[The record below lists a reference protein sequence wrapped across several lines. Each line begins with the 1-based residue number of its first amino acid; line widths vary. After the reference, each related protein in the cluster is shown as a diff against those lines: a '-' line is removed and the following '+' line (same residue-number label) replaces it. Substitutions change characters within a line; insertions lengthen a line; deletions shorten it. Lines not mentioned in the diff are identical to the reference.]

1 MSSAK
6 LSNLE
11 ISDLCRELALLI
23 HAGVGMGDGLYLL
36 AEEEK
41 DASRKKMLSAMAEE
55 VDGGSFLCDAFR
67 KAECFPHYVIGL
79 LRVGEQTGRTEDTL
93 NALARYYE
101 ERHQT
106 ERQVRSTLTYPAI
119 LLFLMLAVIVVLLS
133 KVLPVFNVIYE
144 SLGGRLT
151 GIAGGLLSA
160 GLAIDAAM
168 PVICAVLALILV
180 FVAVFALHKGF
191 RSRILRR
198 WNARRGDKGISR
210 KLNNARFAQA
220 LSMGFAS
227 GLPLEDALELA
238 SELLKEVDSAA
249 KRCAECREM
258 LAQGETLAAA
268 LGKTELLSNSAC
280 RLLVLGMRS
289 GTSDDVMEE
298 IARRMS
304 EEARQDMERLLS
316 RIEPTLVLIT
326 SVLVGVILLSVML
339 PLMNIMSTIG

>member
-36 AEEEK
+36 SEEEK
-41 DASRKKMLSAMAEE
+41 DPSRKKMLSGMAEE
-55 VDGGSFLCDAFR
+55 IDGGAFLCDAFR
-67 KAECFPHYVIGL
+67 KAGCFPHYVTGL
-79 LRVGEQTGRTEDTL
+79 LQVGEQTGRTEDTL

-101 ERHQT
+101 ERDQT
-106 ERQVRSTLTYPAI
+106 ERQIRSTLTYPAI

-133 KVLPVFNVIYE
+133 KVLPVFNEIYE

-168 PVICAVLALILV
+168 PVICAVLAVILV
-180 FVAVFALHKGF
+180 FAVVFALHKGF
-191 RSRILRR
+191 RSRILRG

-220 LSMGFAS
+220 LAMGFAS
-227 GLPLEDALELA
+227 GLPLEDAMELA
-238 SELLKEVDSAA
+238 SELLKDVASAA
-249 KRCAECREM
+249 KRCEECREL